1 MAQQQSKHPAQRAA
15 ERTLK
20 WFPETVRWAQ
30 QTYMGKRDWDAGCL
44 IPEAPVINKAIE
56 ADGLETDGA
65 HAELM
70 ALPTILAWQ
79 LSQGIYRFDP
89 DLYREIT
96 TTVLDDSLHIEA
108 FKTLPEWA
116 LYIETPE
123 FPSALDGEKPDG
135 FFVSLSDESSVPGY
149 GLELRLVFVLK
160 RGQRLLTLPLPLAGN
175 SISDCLAALEMS
187 ARNNLRHL
195 NKMDFASLLTTHLA
209 RSLRT
214 EGRLE
219 NAQDVAYCLT
229 LLLYLCSEE
238 PDTAA
243 PRRHELPK
251 RDRRGQVIPTPLRPK
266 AWDVGLRFGV
276 KIRAWQQRQQAKQ
289 HQEGSTGE
297 SGAGIAKRPHVR
309 RAHYHGYWYGPKK
322 DGAPQKYKVRWLS
335 PILVGDI
342 DGVELP
348 AVVHPVER

>member
-20 WFPETVRWAQ
+20 WFPETVRQAQ
-30 QTYMGKRDWDAGCL
+30 RDYTGKRDWDSGCL
-44 IPEAPVINKAIE
+44 IPSATVLNMAIQL
-56 ADGLETDGA
+56 DGLEKEGA
-65 HAELM
+65 QAELM
-70 ALPTILAWQ
+70 ALPTLLAWQ

-89 DLYREIT
+89 DLYQEIT
-96 TTVLDDSLHIEA
+96 ATVLDDTIHVEA

-116 LYIETPE
+116 LYETPV
-123 FPSALDGEKPDG
+123 FPVDAGMSKPDG
-135 FFVSLSDESSVPGY
+135 FFVSLDDDGKN
-149 GLELRLVFVLK
+149 LALRLVFVMEH
-160 RGQRLLTLPLPLAGN
+160 GQRLLTLPLPLVGN
-175 SISDCLAALEMS
+175 SVNDCLASLQAS
-187 ARNNLRHL
+187 ARQNLHDFT
-195 NKMDFASLLTTHLA
+195 NMDFASLLSTRLA
-209 RSLRT
+209 YGLSSSDGALDDP
-214 EGRLE
+214 
-219 NAQDVAYCLT
+219 QDIALCLA

-243 PRRHELPK
+243 PRRHVLPK
-251 RDRRGQVIPTPLRPK
+251 RDRRGQVITPPLKPQT
-266 AWDVGLRFGV
+266 WDVGLRFGS
-276 KIRAWQQRQQAKQ
+276 KYRAWKQA
-289 HQEGSTGE
+289 HYSAGEGSGD
-297 SGAGIAKRPHVR
+297 GKQKRPHVR